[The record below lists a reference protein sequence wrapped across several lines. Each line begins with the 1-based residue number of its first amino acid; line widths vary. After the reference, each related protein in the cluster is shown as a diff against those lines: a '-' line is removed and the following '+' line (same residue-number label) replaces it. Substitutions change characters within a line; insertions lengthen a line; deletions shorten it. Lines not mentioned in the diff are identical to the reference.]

1 MNRSASEM
9 GIEPIGKLLIKHAVP
24 SSLGILVMSLN
35 ILIDTILVGHW
46 IGPNAIAAINIVL
59 PVSFFVAAIGMSIGI
74 GGGSII
80 SRSLGNKNH
89 NKANKTFGNQI
100 SLTLISTIFFMSLG
114 LYYTN
119 DLIPLF
125 GGKGALFD
133 LAKIYYVIVMLGVP
147 VLGLCM
153 MSNNTIRSEGKPKIA
168 MYAMFIPSVSNLC
181 LDYLFIYELGMGMYG
196 AALATTLSYFICGLY
211 ILRFFVLKKSDLKLN
226 ISDLKFDMS
235 IVKETVSLGFVT
247 LSRQAAVSLTVLVVN
262 NILFSLQGESM
273 IAVYAIISR
282 MLMFMLFP
290 ILGITQGFIPIAG
303 YNFGAK
309 NKDRVLNSVK
319 KAIIYSTA
327 MATVIF
333 LFIYTFSDIV
343 ANAFTSDEN
352 IINKTSD
359 ALILVFMATPII
371 GIQLIGSAYFQ
382 AIGRAFPALMLTL
395 SRQVFFLIPL
405 VFFLSKIYGVYGVW
419 ISFPLAELL
428 STVLTGIYLN
438 FELKKL
444 IIIS

>member
-89 NKANKTFGNQI
+89 DKANKTFGNQI
-100 SLTLISTIFFMSLG
+100 SMTLISTIFFMSLG
-114 LYYTN
+114 LYFT
-119 DLIPLF
+119 DALIPLF
-125 GGKGALFD
+125 GGKGELFG
-133 LAKIYYVIVMLGVP
+133 LAKIYYVIVMIGVP
-147 VLGLCM
+147 ILGLCM

-181 LDYLFIYELGMGMYG
+181 LDYLFIYELGLGMYG
-196 AALATTLSYFICGLY
+196 AALATTISYFICGIY
-211 ILRFFVLKKSDLKLN
+211 ILLFFVLKKSDLKLN
-226 ISDLKFDMS
+226 ISDLKFDIS

-247 LSRQAAVSLTVLVVN
+247 LSRQAAVSLTVLLVN

-319 KAIIYSTA
+319 KAIIYSTG

-333 LFIYTFSDIV
+333 LFIYTFSDSV
-343 ANAFTSDEN
+343 ANAFTSDVN

-395 SRQVFFLIPL
+395 SRQVFFFIPL
-405 VFFLSKIYGVYGVW
+405 VFFLSKIYGVFGVW
-419 ISFPLAELL
+419 ISFPLAEFL
-428 STVLTGIYLN
+428 STVLTGVYLN

-444 IIIS
+444 IVIT

>member
-9 GIEPIGKLLIKHAVP
+9 GIEPIEKLLIKHAVP

-35 ILIDTILVGHW
+35 ILIDTVLVGHW

-89 NKANKTFGNQI
+89 DKANKTFGNQV

-125 GGKGALFD
+125 GGKGELFD
-133 LAKIYYVIVMLGVP
+133 LAKIYYVIVMIGVP
-147 VLGLCM
+147 ILGLCM

-168 MYAMFIPSVSNLC
+168 MYAMFIPSISNLC
-181 LDYLFIYELGMGMYG
+181 LDYLFIYELGLGMYG
-196 AALATTLSYFICGLY
+196 AALATTLSYFICGIY
-211 ILRFFVLKKSDLKLN
+211 ILSFFFLKKSDLKLN
-226 ISDLKFDMS
+226 ISDLKFDMG

-262 NILFSLQGESM
+262 NILFSLQGEAM

-319 KAIIYSTA
+319 KAIIYSTG
-327 MATVIF
+327 MATLIF
-333 LFIYTFSDIV
+333 LFIYTFSDLV
-343 ANAFTSDEN
+343 ANAFTSDVN

-419 ISFPLAELL
+419 ISFPLSELL

-444 IIIS
+444 IIST

>member
-9 GIEPIGKLLIKHAVP
+9 GIEPIEKLLIKHAVP

-35 ILIDTILVGHW
+35 ILIDTVLVGHW

-89 NKANKTFGNQI
+89 DKANKTFGNQV

-125 GGKGALFD
+125 GGKGELFD
-133 LAKIYYVIVMLGVP
+133 LAKIYYVIVMIGVP
-147 VLGLCM
+147 ILGLCM

-168 MYAMFIPSVSNLC
+168 MYAMFIPSISNLC
-181 LDYLFIYELGMGMYG
+181 LDYLFIYELGLGMHG
-196 AALATTLSYFICGLY
+196 AALATTLSYFICCIY
-211 ILRFFVLKKSDLKLN
+211 ILSFFFLKKSDLKLN
-226 ISDLKFDMS
+226 ISDLKFDMG

-262 NILFSLQGESM
+262 NILFSLQGEAM

-309 NKDRVLNSVK
+309 NRDRVLNSVK
-319 KAIIYSTA
+319 KAIIYSTV
-327 MATVIF
+327 MATLIF
-333 LFIYTFSDIV
+333 LFIYTFSDLV
-343 ANAFTSDEN
+343 ANAFTSDVN
-352 IINKTSD
+352 IIDKTSD

-419 ISFPLAELL
+419 ISFPLSELL
-428 STVLTGIYLN
+428 STILTGIYLN

-444 IIIS
+444 IIST

>member
-35 ILIDTILVGHW
+35 ILIDTIFVGHW

-59 PVSFFVAAIGMSIGI
+59 PVSFFIAAIGMSIGI

-89 NKANKTFGNQI
+89 DKANKTFGNQV

-125 GGKGALFD
+125 GGKGELFD
-133 LAKIYYVIVMLGVP
+133 LAKTYYIIVMIGVP

-153 MSNNTIRSEGKPKIA
+153 MSSNTIRAEGKPKSA
-168 MYAMFIPSVSNLC
+168 MYAMFIPSISNLC
-181 LDYLFIYELGMGMYG
+181 LDYLFIYELGLGMYG
-196 AALATTLSYFICGLY
+196 AALATTLSYFICGIY
-211 ILRFFVLKKSDLKLN
+211 ILSFFVLKKSDLQLKA
-226 ISDLKFDMS
+226 SDLKFDVS
-235 IVKETVSLGFVT
+235 IVKETLSLGLVT

-262 NILFSLQGESM
+262 NILFSLQGENM

-319 KAIIYSTA
+319 KAIVYSTG
-327 MATVIF
+327 MATLIF

-343 ANAFTSDEN
+343 ANAFTSDIN

-419 ISFPLAELL
+419 ISFPLSELL
-428 STVLTGIYLN
+428 STILTGIYLN

-444 IIIS
+444 IIST

>member
-89 NKANKTFGNQI
+89 KKANKTFGNQV

-114 LYYTN
+114 LYFT
-119 DLIPLF
+119 DTLIPLF
-125 GGKGALFD
+125 GGKGELFD
-133 LAKIYYVIVMLGVP
+133 LAKIYYVIVMIGVP
-147 VLGLCM
+147 ILGLCM

-181 LDYLFIYELGMGMYG
+181 LDYLFIYELGLGMYG
-196 AALATTLSYFICGLY
+196 AALATTLSYFICGIY
-211 ILRFFVLKKSDLKLN
+211 ILSFFFLKKSDLKLN
-226 ISDLKFDMS
+226 ISDLKFDMG

-262 NILFSLQGESM
+262 NILFSLQGEAM

-319 KAIIYSTA
+319 KAIIYSTV
-327 MATVIF
+327 MATLIF
-333 LFIYTFSDIV
+333 LFIYTFSDLV
-343 ANAFTSDEN
+343 ANAFTSDVN
-352 IINKTSD
+352 IIDKTSD

-419 ISFPLAELL
+419 ISFPLSELL
-428 STVLTGIYLN
+428 STILTGIYLN

-444 IIIS
+444 IIST

>member
-35 ILIDTILVGHW
+35 ILIDTVLVGHW

-181 LDYLFIYELGMGMYG
+181 LDYLFIYELGLGMYG
-196 AALATTLSYFICGLY
+196 AALATTLSYIICGLY

-428 STVLTGIYLN
+428 STLLTGIYLN

>member
-9 GIEPIGKLLIKHAVP
+9 GIEPIEKLLIKHAVP

-35 ILIDTILVGHW
+35 ILIDTVLVGHW

-89 NKANKTFGNQI
+89 DKANKTFGNQV

-125 GGKGALFD
+125 GGKGELFD
-133 LAKIYYVIVMLGVP
+133 LAKTYYIIVMIGVP

-153 MSNNTIRSEGKPKIA
+153 MSSNTIRAEGKPKSA
-168 MYAMFIPSVSNLC
+168 MYAMFIPSISNLC
-181 LDYLFIYELGMGMYG
+181 LDYLFIYELGLGMYG
-196 AALATTLSYFICGLY
+196 AALATTLSYFICGIY
-211 ILRFFVLKKSDLKLN
+211 ILSFFVLKKSDLKLKA
-226 ISDLKFDMS
+226 SDLKFDVS
-235 IVKETVSLGFVT
+235 VVKETLSLGLVT

-262 NILFSLQGESM
+262 NILFSLQGENM

-319 KAIIYSTA
+319 KAIIYSTG
-327 MATVIF
+327 MATLIF
-333 LFIYTFSDIV
+333 LFIYTFSDLV
-343 ANAFTSDEN
+343 ANAFTSDVN

-419 ISFPLAELL
+419 ISFPLSELL
-428 STVLTGIYLN
+428 STILTGIYLN

-444 IIIS
+444 IIST

>member
-89 NKANKTFGNQI
+89 DKANKTFGNQI

-125 GGKGALFD
+125 GGKGDLFD

-226 ISDLKFDMS
+226 ISDFKFDMS

>member
-35 ILIDTILVGHW
+35 ILIDTVLVGHW

-181 LDYLFIYELGMGMYG
+181 LDYLFIYELGLGMYG
-196 AALATTLSYFICGLY
+196 AALATTLSYIICGLY

-343 ANAFTSDEN
+343 ANAFTSDVN

-405 VFFLSKIYGVYGVW
+405 VFYLSKIYGVYGVW

-428 STVLTGIYLN
+428 STLLTGIYLN

>member
-1 MNRSASEM
+1 M
-9 GIEPIGKLLIKHAVP
+9 
-24 SSLGILVMSLN
+24 
-35 ILIDTILVGHW
+35 
-46 IGPNAIAAINIVL
+46 
-59 PVSFFVAAIGMSIGI
+59 
-74 GGGSII
+74 
-80 SRSLGNKNH
+80 
-89 NKANKTFGNQI
+89 
-100 SLTLISTIFFMSLG
+100 
-114 LYYTN
+114 
-119 DLIPLF
+119 
-125 GGKGALFD
+125 
-133 LAKIYYVIVMLGVP
+133 
-147 VLGLCM
+147 
-153 MSNNTIRSEGKPKIA
+153 
-168 MYAMFIPSVSNLC
+168 
-181 LDYLFIYELGMGMYG
+181 
-196 AALATTLSYFICGLY
+196 
-211 ILRFFVLKKSDLKLN
+211 
-226 ISDLKFDMS
+226 
-235 IVKETVSLGFVT
+235 SLGFVT

-319 KAIIYSTA
+319 KAIIYSTG

-333 LFIYTFSDIV
+333 LFIYTFSDSV
-343 ANAFTSDEN
+343 ATAFTSDVN

-419 ISFPLAELL
+419 ISFPLSELL
-428 STVLTGIYLN
+428 STILTGIYLN
-438 FELKKL
+438 SEIKKL
-444 IIIS
+444 IITT

>member
-89 NKANKTFGNQI
+89 DKANKTFGNQI
-100 SLTLISTIFFMSLG
+100 SMTLISTIFFMSLG
-114 LYYTN
+114 LYFT
-119 DLIPLF
+119 DALIPLF
-125 GGKGALFD
+125 GGKGELFD
-133 LAKIYYVIVMLGVP
+133 LAKIYYVIVMIGVP
-147 VLGLCM
+147 ILGLCM
-153 MSNNTIRSEGKPKIA
+153 MSNNTIRSEGKPKTA

-181 LDYLFIYELGMGMYG
+181 LDYLFIYELGLGMYG
-196 AALATTLSYFICGLY
+196 AALATTLSYFICGIY
-211 ILRFFVLKKSDLKLN
+211 ILSFFFLKKSDLKLN
-226 ISDLKFDMS
+226 ISDLKFDIS

-319 KAIIYSTA
+319 KAIIYSTG

-333 LFIYTFSDIV
+333 LFIYTFSDSV
-343 ANAFTSDEN
+343 ANAFTSDVN

-395 SRQVFFLIPL
+395 SRQVFFFIPL

-419 ISFPLAELL
+419 ISFPLSELL
-428 STVLTGIYLN
+428 STILTGIYLN

-444 IIIS
+444 IIST

>member
-35 ILIDTILVGHW
+35 ILIDTIFVGHW

-89 NKANKTFGNQI
+89 DKANKTFGNQV

-125 GGKGALFD
+125 GGKGELFD
-133 LAKIYYVIVMLGVP
+133 LAKTYYIIVMIGVP

-153 MSNNTIRSEGKPKIA
+153 MSSNTIRAEGKPKSA
-168 MYAMFIPSVSNLC
+168 MYAMFIPSISNLC
-181 LDYLFIYELGMGMYG
+181 LDYLFIYELGLGMYG
-196 AALATTLSYFICGLY
+196 AALATTLSYFICGIY
-211 ILRFFVLKKSDLKLN
+211 ILSFFVLKKSDLKLKA
-226 ISDLKFDMS
+226 SDLKFDVS
-235 IVKETVSLGFVT
+235 IVKETLSLGLVT

-262 NILFSLQGESM
+262 NILFSLQGENM

-319 KAIIYSTA
+319 KAIVYSTG
-327 MATVIF
+327 MATLIF

-343 ANAFTSDEN
+343 ANAFTSDIN

-428 STVLTGIYLN
+428 STILTGIYLN

-444 IIIS
+444 IIST

>member
-1 MNRSASEM
+1 MNHSASEM
-9 GIEPIGKLLIKHAVP
+9 GIEPIGKLLIKHALP
-24 SSLGILVMSLN
+24 SSMGILVMSLN

-89 NKANKTFGNQI
+89 DKANKTFGNQV
-100 SLTLISTIFFMSLG
+100 SLTLISTIFFMSIG
-114 LYYTN
+114 LYFT
-119 DLIPLF
+119 DTLIPLF
-125 GGKGALFD
+125 GGKGELFD
-133 LAKIYYVIVMLGVP
+133 LAKIYYVIVMVGVP
-147 VLGLCM
+147 ILGLCM

-181 LDYLFIYELGMGMYG
+181 LDYLFIYELGLGMYG
-196 AALATTLSYFICGLY
+196 AALATTLSYFICGIY
-211 ILRFFVLKKSDLKLN
+211 ILRFFLLKKSDLKLN
-226 ISDLKFDMS
+226 INDLKFDIR

-309 NKDRVLNSVK
+309 NIDRVLNSVK
-319 KAIIYSTA
+319 KAIIYSTG

-333 LFIYTFSDIV
+333 LFIYTFSDSV
-343 ANAFTSDEN
+343 ANAFTSDVN

-438 FELKKL
+438 SEIKKL
-444 IIIS
+444 IITT

>member
-1 MNRSASEM
+1 MNHSASEM
-9 GIEPIGKLLIKHAVP
+9 GIEPIGKLLIKHALP

-89 NKANKTFGNQI
+89 DKANKTFGNQV
-100 SLTLISTIFFMSLG
+100 SLTLISTIFFMSIG
-114 LYYTN
+114 LYFT
-119 DLIPLF
+119 DTLIPLF
-125 GGKGALFD
+125 GGKGELFD
-133 LAKIYYVIVMLGVP
+133 LAKIYYVIVMVGVP
-147 VLGLCM
+147 ILGLCM

-181 LDYLFIYELGMGMYG
+181 LDYLFIYELGLGMYG
-196 AALATTLSYFICGLY
+196 AALATTLSYFICGTY
-211 ILRFFVLKKSDLKLN
+211 ILRFFLLKKSDLKLN
-226 ISDLKFDMS
+226 ISDLKFDIS

-319 KAIIYSTA
+319 KAIIYSTG

-333 LFIYTFSDIV
+333 LFIYTFSDSV
-343 ANAFTSDEN
+343 ANAFTSDVN

-405 VFFLSKIYGVYGVW
+405 VFFLSNIYGVYGVW

-438 FELKKL
+438 SELKKL
-444 IIIS
+444 IVTT

>member
-89 NKANKTFGNQI
+89 KKANKTFGNQV

-114 LYYTN
+114 LYFT
-119 DLIPLF
+119 DTLIPLF
-125 GGKGALFD
+125 GGKGELFD
-133 LAKIYYVIVMLGVP
+133 LAKIYYVIVMIGVP
-147 VLGLCM
+147 ILGLCM

-168 MYAMFIPSVSNLC
+168 MYAMFIPSLSNLC
-181 LDYLFIYELGMGMYG
+181 LDYLFIYELGLGMYG
-196 AALATTLSYFICGLY
+196 AALATTLSYFICGTY
-211 ILRFFVLKKSDLKLN
+211 ILRFFLLKKSDLKLN
-226 ISDLKFDMS
+226 ISDLKFDIS

-319 KAIIYSTA
+319 KAIIYSTG

-333 LFIYTFSDIV
+333 LFIYTFSDSV
-343 ANAFTSDEN
+343 ANAFTSDVN

-395 SRQVFFLIPL
+395 SRQIFFLIPL

-438 FELKKL
+438 SEIKKL
-444 IIIS
+444 IITT

>member
-1 MNRSASEM
+1 
-9 GIEPIGKLLIKHAVP
+9 
-24 SSLGILVMSLN
+24 
-35 ILIDTILVGHW
+35 
-46 IGPNAIAAINIVL
+46 
-59 PVSFFVAAIGMSIGI
+59 
-74 GGGSII
+74 
-80 SRSLGNKNH
+80 
-89 NKANKTFGNQI
+89 
-100 SLTLISTIFFMSLG
+100 MSLG

-125 GGKGALFD
+125 GGKGELFE
-133 LAKIYYVIVMLGVP
+133 LAKIYFEIVMIGVP

-153 MSNNTIRSEGKPKIA
+153 MSSNTLRAEGKPKSA
-168 MYAMFIPSVSNLC
+168 MYAMFIPSISNLF
-181 LDYLFIYELGMGMYG
+181 LDYLFIYELGLGMYG
-196 AALATTLSYFICGLY
+196 AALATTLSYFICGIY
-211 ILRFFVLKKSDLKLN
+211 ILLFFILKKSDLKLSA
-226 ISDLKFDMS
+226 SDLKFDIS
-235 IVKETVSLGFVT
+235 IVKETLSLGFVT
-247 LSRQAAVSLTVLVVN
+247 LSRQASVSLTVLVVN
-262 NILFSLQGESM
+262 NILFSLQGENM

-309 NKDRVLNSVK
+309 KKDRVFNSVK
-319 KAIIYSTA
+319 KAIIYSTC
-327 MATVIF
+327 MATIIF
-333 LFIYTFSDIV
+333 LFIYTFSDVI
-343 ANAFTSDEN
+343 ANAFTSDVN

-382 AIGRAFPALMLTL
+382 AIGRALPALMLTL

-405 VFFLSKIYGVYGVW
+405 VFFLSEIYGVYGVW

-428 STVLTGIYLN
+428 STILTGIYLN

-444 IIIS
+444 IIRT

>member
-89 NKANKTFGNQI
+89 DKANKTFGNQI

-125 GGKGALFD
+125 GGKGDLFD

-181 LDYLFIYELGMGMYG
+181 LDYLFIYELGLGMYG

-226 ISDLKFDMS
+226 ISDLKFDVS

-262 NILFSLQGESM
+262 NILFTLQGESM

-327 MATVIF
+327 LATVIF
-333 LFIYTFSDIV
+333 LFIYTFSDLV

-382 AIGRAFPALMLTL
+382 AIGRALPALMLTL
-395 SRQVFFLIPL
+395 SRQIFFLIPL

-428 STVLTGIYLN
+428 STILTGIYLN

-444 IIIS
+444 IIIT

>member
-1 MNRSASEM
+1 MNHSASEM
-9 GIEPIGKLLIKHAVP
+9 GIEPIGKLLVKHALP

-35 ILIDTILVGHW
+35 VLIDTILVGHW

-89 NKANKTFGNQI
+89 DKANKTFGNQV
-100 SLTLISTIFFMSLG
+100 SLTLISTIFFMSIG
-114 LYYTN
+114 LYST
-119 DLIPLF
+119 DTLIPLF
-125 GGKGALFD
+125 GGKGELFD
-133 LAKIYYVIVMLGVP
+133 LAKIYYVIVMVGVP
-147 VLGLCM
+147 ILGLCM

-181 LDYLFIYELGMGMYG
+181 LDYLFIYELGLGMYG
-196 AALATTLSYFICGLY
+196 AALATTLSYFICGTY
-211 ILRFFVLKKSDLKLN
+211 ILRFFLLKKSDLKLN
-226 ISDLKFDMS
+226 ISDLKFDIS

-319 KAIIYSTA
+319 KAIIYSTG

-333 LFIYTFSDIV
+333 LFIYTFSDSV
-343 ANAFTSDEN
+343 ATAFTSDVN

-405 VFFLSKIYGVYGVW
+405 VFFFQKNMVCTVYGYHFRW
-419 ISFPLAELL
+419 RSCYLL
-428 STVLTGIYLN
+428 YLLV
-438 FELKKL
+438 F
-444 IIIS
+444 I

>member
-35 ILIDTILVGHW
+35 ILIDTIFVGHW

-59 PVSFFVAAIGMSIGI
+59 PVSFFIAAIGMSIGI

-89 NKANKTFGNQI
+89 DKANKTFGNQV

-125 GGKGALFD
+125 GGKGELFD
-133 LAKIYYVIVMLGVP
+133 LAKTYYIIVMIGVP

-153 MSNNTIRSEGKPKIA
+153 MSSNTIRAEGKPKSA
-168 MYAMFIPSVSNLC
+168 MYAMFIPSISNLC
-181 LDYLFIYELGMGMYG
+181 LDYLFIYELDLGMYG
-196 AALATTLSYFICGLY
+196 AALATTLSYFICGIY
-211 ILRFFVLKKSDLKLN
+211 ILSFFVLKKSDLKLKA
-226 ISDLKFDMS
+226 SDLKFDVS
-235 IVKETVSLGFVT
+235 IVKETLSLGLVT

-262 NILFSLQGESM
+262 NILFSLQGENM

-319 KAIIYSTA
+319 KAIVYSTG
-327 MATVIF
+327 MATLIF

-343 ANAFTSDEN
+343 ANAFTSDIN

-419 ISFPLAELL
+419 ISFPLSELL
-428 STVLTGIYLN
+428 STILTGIYLN

-444 IIIS
+444 IIST

>member
-35 ILIDTILVGHW
+35 ILIDTIFVGHW

-89 NKANKTFGNQI
+89 DKANKTFGNQV

-125 GGKGALFD
+125 GGKGELFD
-133 LAKIYYVIVMLGVP
+133 LARIYYVIVMIGVP
-147 VLGLCM
+147 ILGLCM

-168 MYAMFIPSVSNLC
+168 MYAMFIPSISNLC
-181 LDYLFIYELGMGMYG
+181 LDYLFIYELGLGMYG
-196 AALATTLSYFICGLY
+196 AALATTLSYFICGIY
-211 ILRFFVLKKSDLKLN
+211 ILSFFVLKKSDLKLKA
-226 ISDLKFDMS
+226 SDLKFDVS
-235 IVKETVSLGFVT
+235 IVKETLSLGLVT

-262 NILFSLQGESM
+262 NILFSLQGENM

-319 KAIIYSTA
+319 KAIIYSTV
-327 MATVIF
+327 MATLIF
-333 LFIYTFSDIV
+333 LFIYAFSDLV
-343 ANAFTSDEN
+343 ANAFTSDVN

-419 ISFPLAELL
+419 ISFPLSELL
-428 STVLTGIYLN
+428 STILTGIYLN

-444 IIIS
+444 IIST

>member
-9 GIEPIGKLLIKHAVP
+9 GIEPIEKLLIKHAVP

-35 ILIDTILVGHW
+35 ILIDTVLVGHW

-89 NKANKTFGNQI
+89 DKANKTFGNQV

-125 GGKGALFD
+125 GGKGELFD
-133 LAKIYYVIVMLGVP
+133 LARIYYVIVMIGVP
-147 VLGLCM
+147 ILGLCM

-168 MYAMFIPSVSNLC
+168 MYAMFIPSISNLC
-181 LDYLFIYELGMGMYG
+181 LDYLFIYELGLGMYG
-196 AALATTLSYFICGLY
+196 AALATTLSYFICGIY
-211 ILRFFVLKKSDLKLN
+211 ILSFFFLKKSDLKLN
-226 ISDLKFDMS
+226 ISDLKFDIS

-262 NILFSLQGESM
+262 NILFSLQGEAM

-319 KAIIYSTA
+319 KAIIYSTG
-327 MATVIF
+327 MATLIF
-333 LFIYTFSDIV
+333 LFIYTFSDLV
-343 ANAFTSDEN
+343 ANAFTSDVN

-419 ISFPLAELL
+419 ISFPLSELL
-428 STVLTGIYLN
+428 STILTGIYLN

-444 IIIS
+444 IIST